1 MLKSWCQRV
10 IAGCVMAWMFIALS
24 GCTTGVPPAPKPPLR
39 WQQAA
44 VLVAPDHIFTM
55 SDGAALPAR
64 IWKAQGQP
72 KAVLLALHGFNDSR
86 DAWESRASFFTQAG
100 VTVAAPDQRGFGAA
114 PQRGAWAGTAR
125 MVADTRELID
135 QLKKMYP
142 RTPIYLAGESMGG
155 AVLMVLMAQPDAPA
169 VAGTILLAPAVWDP
183 GFTADMLLSVFAS
196 LSPHTLVPEQ
206 SASVHVVATDNMA
219 ALIRLYYD
227 PLTLRTTQWIALRG
241 LVTLMQ
247 QAAAAAKHDQGNIL
261 CVYGDNDQL
270 VPAFAMA
277 RVWHDLSVRRT
288 EKKDTRFDMIPGGH
302 HLLLRDQGGERVAH
316 DMLSWMTTPQSW
328 LPSGGDVSAGVWVA
342 EQKGLRGPGK
352 GGIPFFIPAR
362 LDEVVTP

>member
-10 IAGCVMAWMFIALS
+10 IAGCVMTWMFIALS
-24 GCTTGVPPAPKPPLR
+24 GCTTGVPPAPKPSLR

-44 VLVAPDHIFTM
+44 VLVAPDHIFAM

-261 CVYGDNDQL
+261 CLYGDNDQL

-316 DMLSWMTTPQSW
+316 DMQSWMTTPQSW